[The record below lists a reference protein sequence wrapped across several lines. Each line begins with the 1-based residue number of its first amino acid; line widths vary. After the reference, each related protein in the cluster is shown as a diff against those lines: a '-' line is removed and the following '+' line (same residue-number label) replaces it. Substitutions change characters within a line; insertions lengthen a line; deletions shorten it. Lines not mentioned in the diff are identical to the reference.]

1 MSKGNRRPGKVYW
14 LQGTVFHPALPT
26 LPYVFEGE
34 AGTEKDL
41 VPHT

>member
-14 LQGTVFHPALPT
+14 QQGTLSHPVLPT
-26 LPYVFEGE
+26 LSIRGG

-41 VPHT
+41 VPHI